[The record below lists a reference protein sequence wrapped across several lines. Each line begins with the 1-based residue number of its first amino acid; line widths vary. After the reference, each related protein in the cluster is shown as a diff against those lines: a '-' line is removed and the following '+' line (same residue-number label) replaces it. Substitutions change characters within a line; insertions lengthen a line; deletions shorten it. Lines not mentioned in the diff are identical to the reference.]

1 MTRRCLVPT
10 IRARSFNRSTALA
23 LALGAPVIAVALT
36 ATLAFAAPLS
46 PLETIAANYRKAPN
60 ARTRA
65 AVLRYANAHPKDES
79 GALALLVLGST
90 EVDQRQFGDALR
102 HLQAAG
108 KRLPKLADTIGYLS
122 AECQA
127 ELRDFAATQTS
138 LQPVWN
144 AAPASQW
151 VPKAVILQTNSFLQ
165 QNQADKAIAL
175 VEQHPKELAD
185 VQSELLLARADA
197 ARGDSA
203 AAATHYQKIYVEHPF
218 SQEAS
223 EAESAL
229 AHYPAVA
236 PAARLARA
244 LKLIDGGDYAR
255 ARKELTALLPSL
267 TGADLDLARVRTGAA
282 QYLAGD
288 YKPAHEYLASFQV
301 SSADAEAERLYYLA
315 QCARKLDRID
325 EMASDMDQLS
335 RAYPQSRWRL
345 QALIAAAVYYSS
357 HDQKDAGLA
366 QYKTC
371 AESFPNDPRSAP
383 CQWKVAWADYLRD
396 PSSAASLF
404 RDHLTR
410 YPDSDRTTAALYF
423 LGRIAE
429 SKQDLGAARAYY
441 EQLTSA
447 FPNSY
452 YAIEARERLS
462 KAVLTTPR
470 SAEVSLFLSQIHLVP
485 THIPETFVANST
497 TKLRIERAHLLASAG
512 LDDFAEGELRFG
524 AKTDGQSQLMAVELA
539 ELATRRD
546 APDQGIR
553 YIKHYAPGYLSMSFD
568 TAPANF
574 WRLAFPMPYR
584 KSIEAYSREHSL
596 DPYLV
601 AALIR
606 QESEFNPKALSRSN
620 ARGLTQVL
628 PGTGRELSRKLKIA
642 RYRTASLYTPD
653 VNLKIGTF
661 YLKALVD
668 QLQGKWEPAL
678 ASYNAGKSRV
688 TAWLASAEF
697 HEPAEFVESI
707 PFTETRQYVQS
718 VLRNAEMYRRLY
730 AK

>member
-1 MTRRCLVPT
+1 MTRLCLVPN
-10 IRARSFNRSTALA
+10 IRARSSKLSLALA
-23 LALGAPVIAVALT
+23 LAAL
-36 ATLAFAAPLS
+36 AAWGAPLS
-46 PLETIAANYRKAPN
+46 PLQTVAANYRKTPN

-65 AVLRYANAHPKDES
+65 AVLRFANAHPKDES
-79 GALALLVLGST
+79 GALALLVLGAT

-102 HLQAAG
+102 HLETAG

-122 AECQA
+122 AECEA

-144 AAPASQW
+144 ASPASQF
-151 VPKAVILQTNSFLQ
+151 VQKSVILQANSFLQ
-165 QNQADKAIAL
+165 QNQPVKAVAL
-175 VEQHPKELAD
+175 VEQQLKDLTEEQAN
-185 VQSELLLARADA
+185 LLIARSDA
-197 ARGDSA
+197 ARGDSEEA
-203 AAATHYQKIYVEHPF
+203 AAHYAKIYVEHPF
-218 SQEAS
+218 SPEAS
-223 EAESAL
+223 EAEAAL
-229 AHYPAVA
+229 AHYPPLA
-236 PAARLARA
+236 PASRLARA

-255 ARKELTALLPSL
+255 ARKELTALLGSL
-267 TGADLDLARVRTGAA
+267 TGADLDLARVRIGAA

-288 YKPAHEYLASFQV
+288 YKPAHDYLAAFQA

-315 QCARKLDRID
+315 QCARKLNRID
-325 EMASDMDQLS
+325 EMAANVDQLS
-335 RAYPQSRWRL
+335 RAYPQSNWRL
-345 QALIAAAVYYSS
+345 QALVAAGSYYTG

-366 QYKTC
+366 LYKTC

-383 CQWKVAWADYLRD
+383 CQWKIAWADYLRD
-396 PSSAASLF
+396 PASAAPLF

-423 LGRIAE
+423 LGRIGEA
-429 SKQDLGAARAYY
+429 KQDLGAARVYY
-441 EQLTSA
+441 EQLSSA

-452 YAIEARERLS
+452 YAIEARERLR
-462 KAVLTTPR
+462 KAVVNAARSTEVTT
-470 SAEVSLFLSQIHLVP
+470 FLGQIHLAP
-485 THIPETFVANST
+485 PRAPETFVANAT
-497 TKLRIERAHLLASAG
+497 TKLRIERARLLASAG

-524 AKTDGQSQLMAVELA
+524 AKTDGQPQLMAVELA
-539 ELATRRD
+539 ELANRRD
-546 APDQGIR
+546 APDQAIR

-584 KSIEAYSREHSL
+584 QSIETYSRQHSL

-628 PGTGRELSRKLKIA
+628 PGTGRELSRKLKIS

-653 VNLKIGTF
+653 VNLKIGTY

-668 QLQGKWEPAL
+668 QLQGKWEAAL

-688 TAWLASAEF
+688 NVWLASAEF